1 MRRISRAVTALSA
14 LPLLLLAG
22 TGPAS
27 AQTAEDFDLG
37 RAYIGEA
44 PMFDAF
50 YPMEYEAL
58 ASVRMSGRVNDD
70 TALLVLQRDGTT
82 LTLLTMQM
90 SYHHIA
96 QGELEGEPWMV
107 SF

>member
-1 MRRISRAVTALSA
+1 MLLRTRMLAALLFVTALPVST
-14 LPLLLLAG
+14 LG
-22 TGPAS
+22 
-27 AQTAEDFDLG
+27 AQSAEDFDES
-37 RAYIGEA
+37 RAYIGES

-50 YPMEYEAL
+50 YPEQYESL
-58 ASVRMSGRVNDD
+58 ADARRSGRVNDD
-70 TALLVLQRDGTT
+70 TAVLVLRRGDAT

-96 QGELEGEPWMV
+96 QGDVAGEPWMV

>member
-1 MRRISRAVTALSA
+1 MMPRTRTLAALLFVTP
-14 LPLLLLAG
+14 LPVSTL
-22 TGPAS
+22 S
-27 AQTAEDFDLG
+27 AQTAEDFDES
-37 RAYIGEA
+37 RAYIGES

-50 YPMEYEAL
+50 YPEEYESL
-58 ASVRMSGRVNDD
+58 ADARRSGRVNDD
-70 TALLVLQRDGTT
+70 TALLVLRRGDTT

-96 QGELEGEPWMV
+96 QGDLAGEPWMV